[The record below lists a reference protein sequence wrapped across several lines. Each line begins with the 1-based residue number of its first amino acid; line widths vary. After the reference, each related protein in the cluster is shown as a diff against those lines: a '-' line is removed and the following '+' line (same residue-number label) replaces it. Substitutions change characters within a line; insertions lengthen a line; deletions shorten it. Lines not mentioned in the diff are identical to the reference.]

1 MSNKNFKATPVF
13 LAFLCMGF
21 GDVVGPLVGLAEESF
36 GLSNF
41 SAQLLSF
48 TGFIMFGLMSI
59 PMGIYQDRKGKKHVL
74 MLGLFVA
81 LLGLLIPVFSGMY
94 GSPLDQSDN
103 PGGKFT
109 VLLVAIFFLGA
120 GATILQVAGNPI
132 MRDLSEEGKYSSNLS
147 LAQSFK
153 ALGSSLGFLIP
164 PAVAYLFHMDWT
176 ILFPVYSI
184 LIFITLIWSNSI
196 NIQEKHISEHQA
208 ASFASSI
215 MLLKNP
221 YVLMMVV
228 GIFLYVGA
236 EVSMSSQVPIL
247 MRKNFGIENFG
258 LWVSWALF
266 FLPIL
271 LGRLVGS
278 FVLKV
283 TSPKRFLNFSVF
295 LALAGIILLLLGN
308 KVLAF
313 SGIVF
318 IGLGFSNI
326 FPLIFSIT
334 VDKYPE
340 RTNEL
345 SGLMIT
351 AISGGAILPLLA
363 GKLADI
369 SVSFGF
375 FVPLGSI
382 LYLIFLAFK
391 IKKGILKP

>member
-1 MSNKNFKATPVF
+1 MSNNNFRAAPVF

-21 GDVVGPLVGLAEESF
+21 GDVVGPLVGLAEVSF
-36 GLSNF
+36 GVSNF

-59 PMGIYQDRKGKKHVL
+59 PMGVYQDRKGKKHVL

-81 LLGLLIPVFSGMY
+81 LVGLLIPIISGMY
-94 GSPLDQSDN
+94 GLPQELTSNS
-103 PGGKFT
+103 GGKYII
-109 VLLVAIFFLGA
+109 LLVAIFFLGA

-132 MRDLSEEGKYSSNLS
+132 MRDISEEGKYSSNLS
-147 LAQSFK
+147 LAQGIK
-153 ALGSSLGFLIP
+153 ALGSSLGFLVP
-164 PAVAYLFHMDWT
+164 PAVAYLFNMDWT
-176 ILFPVYSI
+176 ILFPIYSI
-184 LIFITLIWSNSI
+184 LIFITLIWSNFI
-196 NIQEKHISEHQA
+196 NIPEKIISERQT
-208 ASFASSI
+208 ASFGSSI

-221 YVLMMVV
+221 YVLMMVA

-258 LWVSWALF
+258 LWVSWSLF

-278 FVLKV
+278 FVLRI
-283 TSPKRFLNFSVF
+283 TSPTRFLNYSVMIALTGILF
-295 LALAGIILLLLGN
+295 LLVGN
-308 KVLAF
+308 KHLAF
-313 SGIVF
+313 LGIVF
-318 IGLGFSNI
+318 VGLGFSNI

-351 AISGGAILPLLA
+351 AISGGAVLPLLA
-363 GKLADI
+363 GRLADI

-375 FVPLGSI
+375 FVPFGSI
-382 LYLIFLAFK
+382 LYLIFLAFNNK
-391 IKKGILKP
+391 NKQT